1 MKRSKRSPRRY
12 KNPERYIRQLQNKL
26 NRLQADISSL
36 VEENDNL
43 LSENVIL
50 KNKVYGDLWFI
61 YEPDVTHS
69 VSFVNDSL
77 EKSKLGN
84 VGDEIVILGTVQKI
98 IQSADE
104 DEASA
109 VFHTH
114 TVYLKN
120 KSEA

>member
-43 LSENVIL
+43 LKENSSL
-50 KNKVYGDLWFI
+50 KKNVYGDLWFI

-104 DEASA
+104 SEASA

-114 TVYLKN
+114 TVFLKN